1 MFCPSKE
8 LGRQEDLQFLFRVI
22 FLKLC
27 SPPPLQHTLAGML
40 KGVQI
45 GQVWCVEGICFKAGG
60 SVLVDTDTLI
70 I

>member
-1 MFCPSKE
+1 MFCPSIE
-8 LGRQEDLQFLFRVI
+8 FGRQEDLQYLFRVI

-27 SPPPLQHTLAGML
+27 SPSPLQHTFAGIL
-40 KGVQI
+40 KGVPF
-45 GQVWCVEGICFKAGG
+45 GQVWCVEGICFRGGG